1 MVRSPSAAWL
11 QSRQTWSPSWPQN
24 GPCVATPATTSFNAR
39 MRSSYA
45 VFKQATRIA
54 AGVTGL
60 QPHPLRVF
68 DISTLAHGDEGR
80 RNTVE
85 GRHPS
90 FQLAQGIGPANRM
103 FRGRTRFRAIQW
115 RVISGARRA
124 RDQHSGHDHRDRHP
138 THDCTSKLGPRD
150 VLVEAQTF
158 GKQAQSGSSCLK
170 ARHYYA
176 AA

>member
-11 QSRQTWSPSWPQN
+11 QPPNLVPELASERPVRSDTGDNVVQR
-24 GPCVATPATTSFNAR
+24 ANAILVR
-39 MRSSYA
+39 RI
-45 VFKQATRIA
+45 QASGALA

-60 QPHPLRVF
+60 QPHPLRVL
-68 DISTLAHGDEGR
+68 DISTLAHRDEGR
-80 RNTVE
+80 RYTVE
-85 GRHPS
+85 GSHPS

-124 RDQHSGHDHRDRHP
+124 RDQHGGQDDRDRHP
-138 THDCTSKLGPRD
+138 TQDFTSKLGPRD

-158 GKQAQSGSSCLK
+158 GKQAQSALAASRL
-170 ARHYYA
+170 ATIDA